1 MRRRHMYTIR
11 TLHSSEHDFLKEM
24 LYESIFME
32 ESKKPSLEE
41 LLGSPTMLKY
51 HANWG
56 RPGDHA
62 LVAVSEE
69 GKKLGAGWYRLLQG
83 SEAGYGYVDD
93 VTPEL
98 GIALTEE
105 ARGKGVGRALMVQI
119 MKQARDDQLEALS
132 LSVDPENEAAA
143 ELYMSL
149 GFAQIGMEGTS
160 LTMVVQ
166 LEEAARIQQFRE
178 LEESHL
184 QPDVR
189 KSPEKLS
196 IILADAFVEFGSS
209 GKAFGKKK
217 CLEEGVS
224 QDIMIMHHFRCNLV
238 TSDVVLTT
246 YHIHNRTK
254 DQWTLR
260 SSVWKHIDGRWQ
272 LYFHQGTFRDETKN
286 K

>member
-1 MRRRHMYTIR
+1 MYAIR
-11 TLHSSEHDFLKEM
+11 PLHSSEHDFLKEM
-24 LYESIFME
+24 FYESIFIE
-32 ESKKPSLEE
+32 ESKKPPLEE
-41 LLGSPTMLKY
+41 LLNSQNLLKY
-51 HANWG
+51 HTNWG
-56 RPGDHA
+56 KPGDCA
-62 LVAVSEE
+62 LVAVSKE
-69 GKKLGAGWYRLLQG
+69 GKKLGAVWFRLLQG
-83 SEAGYGYVDD
+83 DEAGYGYVDEQ
-93 VTPEL
+93 TPEL
-98 GIALTEE
+98 GIALTKE

-119 MKQARDDQLEALS
+119 MKQARYDQFEALS
-132 LSVDPENEAAA
+132 LSVDPKNEAAV
-143 ELYMSL
+143 ELYKSL
-149 GFAQIGMEGTS
+149 GFAQVGMEGTS

-166 LEEAARIQQFRE
+166 LEEGERIQQFRE

-196 IILADAFVEFGSS
+196 MILADAFVEFGSS
-209 GKAFGKKK
+209 GRSFGKKK

-224 QDIMIMHHFRCNLV
+224 QDRLVMHHFKCNLA
-238 TSDVVLTT
+238 TDDVVLTT

-260 SSVWKHIDGRWQ
+260 SSVWKHIEGRWQ

>member
-1 MRRRHMYTIR
+1 MYTIR
-11 TLHSSEHDFLKEM
+11 TLHPSEHDFLKEM
-24 LYESIFME
+24 LYESIFIE
-32 ESKKPSLEE
+32 ESKKPSVEE
-41 LLGSPTMLKY
+41 LLNSKELLKY
-51 HANWG
+51 HVNWG
-56 RPGDHA
+56 MQGDRA

-69 GKKLGAGWYRLLQG
+69 DEKLGAVWYRLLQG
-83 SEAGYGYVDD
+83 EKAGYDYVDD
-93 VTPEL
+93 LTPEL
-98 GIALTEE
+98 GIVLTKE

-119 MKQARDDQLEALS
+119 MKQARDDQFKALS
-132 LSVDPENEAAA
+132 LSVDPENEAAV

-149 GFAQIGMEGTS
+149 GFAQVGMEGTS

-166 LEEAARIQQFRE
+166 LEEGERIQQFRE

-189 KSPEKLS
+189 KSPEKLNL
-196 IILADAFVEFGSS
+196 ILADAFLEFGSS

-217 CLEEGVS
+217 CLEEGIS
-224 QDIMIMHHFRCNLV
+224 QDIMVMHQFKCNLV
-238 TSDVVLTT
+238 TDDVVLTT

-260 SSVWKHIDGRWQ
+260 SSVWKQIEGRWQ